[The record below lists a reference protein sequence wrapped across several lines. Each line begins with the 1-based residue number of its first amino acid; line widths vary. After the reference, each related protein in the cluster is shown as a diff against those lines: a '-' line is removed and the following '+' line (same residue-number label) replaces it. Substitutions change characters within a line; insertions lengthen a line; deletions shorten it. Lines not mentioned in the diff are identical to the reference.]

1 VELKGEIK
9 MAEQSDELKEL
20 VAAATNMKLPI
31 KLRTDAIGSI
41 GNISTHDAL
50 LALLSLAANE
60 QLTKKE
66 RELAI
71 KEAREIIRSGH

>member
-1 VELKGEIK
+1 

-50 LALLSLAANE
+50 LALLSLAASE

-66 RELAI
+66 RELAV